1 MDVFASKPMV
11 FADGIAQNESNES
24 RWIPF
29 SGVRNFRDLG
39 GYRTVGGQTI
49 RRGLLYR
56 SANLHNLTDKDL
68 QRLDRLSLK
77 KSLTFEQT
85 LKRTVN
91 LTGFPVI
98 QISK

>member
-11 FADGIAQNESNES
+11 FADGIAQNKSNES

-39 GYRTVGGQTI
+39 GYRTVSGQTI
-49 RRGLLYR
+49 CRGLLYR

-77 KSLTFEQT
+77 KSLTFEQI